1 MRASAHT
8 SLTAVQATTWARWLP
23 KSGDAEAG
31 DVRAQDA
38 DQLGRDRHAPD
49 GLGRTV
55 FQPAFLVR

>member
-8 SLTAVQATTWARWLP
+8 SLTAVQATTWARSLP

-38 DQLGRDRHAPD
+38 DQLGRDRDAPRI
-49 GLGRTV
+49 LGGPV
-55 FQPAFLVR
+55 LEPAFLVR